1 MPKIQSLASS
11 IGLTP
16 AVTAALANAQA
27 ALAAQEN
34 VVFAVRRL
42 HEEKARFAAEI
53 ERSTAELT
61 ELEKEHLLA
70 ETRAVLDPDK
80 RQEEARLKKQV
91 DKARETVVAAQSEL
105 DRCERVQPVLHA
117 EAAAA
122 DIAIESARAE
132 IKKAAAAMA
141 KDLIPVFS
149 EQLLSAVGHLAK
161 VVSQA
166 RAICANLP
174 DGFMREYLGAMK
186 VVDPAIATMVPISFG
201 GWSIAGADLLQ
212 LPADD
217 VDAQAIASTLKPIVD
232 MERKCRVHPKFQ
244 PPKPPA
250 KPYEI
255 KGSPIGGRPPFREM
269 QGDPPVRMKT
279 VEEALAE
286 PYVIKGH
293 SGGVRS
299 WKEVQEMNMTA
310 AITDAQQSAEK

>member
-1 MPKIQSLASS
+1 MQKVQSLASS

-16 AVTAALANAQA
+16 EVTAALAKAQA
-27 ALAAQEN
+27 ALDAQQN

-42 HEEKARFAAEI
+42 HEEKARFVAEI
-53 ERSTAELT
+53 EQSTTELT
-61 ELEKEHLLA
+61 GLEKEHLLA

-80 RQEEARLKKQV
+80 KQEAVRLKKLV
-91 DKARETVVAAQSEL
+91 DKARDAVSTAQSEL
-105 DRCERVQPVLHA
+105 DRCERIQPVLHA

-122 DIAIESARAE
+122 DIAIESARADV
-132 IKKAAAAMA
+132 KKAAAAMGR
-141 KDLIPVFS
+141 DLIPVFS
-149 EQLLSAVGHLAK
+149 EQVLSAVGQLAK

-174 DGFMREYLGAMK
+174 DGFMREYLDATK
-186 VVDPAIATMVPISFG
+186 IVDPINAQIVPIAYG
-201 GWSIAGADLLQ
+201 GSYIQGADCLQ

-217 VDAQAIASTLKPIVD
+217 VDVQAIAAILKPIVD

-255 KGSPIGGRPPFREM
+255 KGSPIGGRPPLREM

-279 VEEALAE
+279 IEEALAE

-293 SGGVRS
+293 SGGVRP
-299 WKEVQEMNMTA
+299 WKEVHEMNMA
-310 AITDAQQSAEK
+310 AEISSAQQSAEQ